1 MLRKKTMSF
10 RTCKARHLT
19 TAAQIVTN
27 IDSDVYQYEDMMSKA
42 ALSAGEP
49 SWKERMAVFL
59 ARDVVDGERI
69 ISGAH
74 TEISFAA
81 TLLAQKM
88 HAPNIKLQLGG
99 TCFLVNVVDQDVTLP
114 KTSTEYRMIR
124 WAEIA
129 YDHMETFM
137 YFGAPGGNKYYAG
150 GRPATNKYYV
160 GDKFFAGGIQVDGSG
175 NANMIGLKGSG
186 DRKYAFR
193 GPGSI
198 GITDIVTVA
207 TPYIF
212 VTHHDRRTLVDKV
225 DYVSMH
231 GPRGWREHKFPGHG
245 PKWIIT
251 PRAIFTFDANG
262 RAQLSGVYAGTSEA
276 WVRENTGFSFNLSP
290 DFAPLVDPT
299 QEELSVLRNEV
310 DRDGVLR
317 S

>member
-1 MLRKKTMSF
+1 MV
-10 RTCKARHLT
+10 AH
-19 TAAQIVTN
+19 A
-27 IDSDVYQYEDMMSKA
+27 
-42 ALSAGEP
+42 SANVSAVP
-49 SWKERMAVFL
+49 AWKERMAIAL
-59 ARDVVDGERI
+59 ARDIVDGERI

-81 TLLAQKM
+81 AMLAQKM

-99 TCFLVNVVDQDVTLP
+99 TCFLVNVSDIPVQLP
-114 KTSTEYRMIR
+114 KTSTDFRMLR

-137 YFGAPGGNKYYAG
+137 YFGAPGGRKYYAG
-150 GRPATNKYYV
+150 GRPFTNKYFV

-175 NANMIGLKGSG
+175 NANMIGLKGEGGRRFS
-186 DRKYAFR
+186 FR

-212 VTHHDRRTLVDKV
+212 VTHHDKRTLVNKV

-231 GPRGWREHKFPGHG
+231 GPKGWREHKYPGHG

-251 PRAIFTFDANG
+251 PRAIFTFDASG
-262 RAQLSGVYAGTSEA
+262 SAQLSAIFAGTTVE
-276 WVRENTGFSFNLSP
+276 WVRDNTGFAFNL
-290 DFAPLVDPT
+290 DPALSNFVEPT
-299 QEELSVLRNEV
+299 VEELSVLRDEI
-310 DRDGVLR
+310 DPEGVLR
-317 S
+317 Q

>member
-1 MLRKKTMSF
+1 MGELHAPS
-10 RTCKARHLT
+10 A
-19 TAAQIVTN
+19 
-27 IDSDVYQYEDMMSKA
+27 
-42 ALSAGEP
+42 SAGQP
-49 SWKERMAVFL
+49 SWKERMAVAF
-59 ARDVVDGERI
+59 ARDIVDGERI

-81 TLLAQKM
+81 AMLAQKM

-99 TCFLVNVVDQDVTLP
+99 TCFLVNVCDLPVRLP
-114 KTSTEYRMIR
+114 KTSTDYRMLR

-137 YFGAPGGNKYYAG
+137 YFGAPGGRAYYEG
-150 GRPATNKYYV
+150 KRPRTNKYFV
-160 GDKFFAGGIQVDGSG
+160 GDKFFAGGIQVDGDG
-175 NANMIGLKGSG
+175 NVNMIGLKGEHG
-186 DRKYAFR
+186 RRFKFR

-225 DYVSMH
+225 DYISMH
-231 GPRGWREHKFPGHG
+231 GPNGWRENKFPGRG

-262 RAQLSGVYAGTSEA
+262 RAQLSGTFAGTSAE
-276 WVRENTGFSFNLSP
+276 WVRDNTGFSFALDPDLSEI
-290 DFAPLVDPT
+290 AEPT
-299 QEELSVLRNEV
+299 AEELQVLRREIDPESVLRQ
-310 DRDGVLR
+310 
-317 S
+317 